1 MSKSLYPR
9 DVKIIIGAVLFI
21 MALISDLW
29 AQSQKLYVAHPAAT
43 LSDAPYY
50 VALDKGFYKEQG
62 FEVLDIFVEGG
73 VRGAQALMAGSI
85 QFSLGLGSGTRAAM
99 MGAAIKGVF
108 GFNEKPIFSLY
119 GRADLG
125 VKTPQDLKGKR
136 IAVTS
141 IGSSTDYAARA
152 IVRHFGLSPEKDVT
166 IVATGGGATIWSA
179 IKTGGVEAAI
189 LWPPYHVLAEKM
201 GMTKILYLGDIIIM
215 PASGVVS
222 SDKLLKEEPALVRSF
237 LRATLKG
244 LRFFQEAANREENSR
259 IMAKAFKLE
268 RDISLRTYD
277 FLRPIQTRDGILPF
291 EGIKNE
297 IDIARERIKDP
308 KVAALSAEELAKRM
322 YNFAPLGEVLR
333 EEKKR

>member
-1 MSKSLYPR
+1 MIESLYPR
-9 DVKIIIGAVLFI
+9 EVRIIIGAVLFI
-21 MALISDLW
+21 MALMSDLW
-29 AQSQKLYVAHPAAT
+29 AQAQKVYVAHPAAT

-85 QFSLGLGSGTRAAM
+85 HFSLGLGSGTRAAL
-99 MGAAIKGVF
+99 MGAALKGIF

-119 GRADLG
+119 GRPDSG
-125 VKTPQDLKGKR
+125 VKSPRDLKGKR

-152 IVRHFGLSPEKDVT
+152 IVRHFGLNPDKDVT
-166 IVATGGGATIWSA
+166 IMATGGGATIWSA

-189 LWPPYHVLAEKM
+189 LWPPYHVMAEQM
-201 GMTKILYLGDIIIM
+201 GMTKILYLGDIITM
-215 PASGVVS
+215 PASGVVT
-222 SDKLLKEEPALVRSF
+222 SDRLLKEEPSLAKRF
-237 LRATLKG
+237 LQGTLKG
-244 LRFFQEAANREENSR
+244 LRFFQDVANHEENSR

-268 RDISLRTYD
+268 GDVAARTYD
-277 FLRPIQTRDGILPF
+277 FLRPIQTKDGILPF

-297 IDIARERIKDP
+297 IEIALQRVKDP
-308 KVAALSAEELAKRM
+308 KIVALSIKDLARRM
-322 YNFAPLGEVLR
+322 YDFAPLEEVLR